1 MAEYKTIEDVKAAN
15 GAAGQFFF
23 EPHSMRFWGARV
35 SSRIHPVANGAYF
48 VTSET
53 DIEGNDRRYS
63 VRFIN
68 ESGKISTVGEFLQH
82 ATLRQAHAV
91 AKGLA
96 DATGRD
102 GYSDYGT
109 IWVCV
114 CCMLSHANGEC
125 CDSDEHGGDGVQPW
139 AKLEDNERV
148 AMGLSYDEHGTSCTM
163 HPDHPEWDRDTECDC
178 ETDTYSTSQC
188 DGCGSYLHGERH
200 AFHLLVK
207 RV

>member
-1 MAEYKTIEDVKAAN
+1 MAEYKTIEDVKAADK
-15 GAAGQFFF
+15 AAGRFFF

-68 ESGKISTVGEFLQH
+68 ESGKISTVGEFRQH
-82 ATLRQAHAV
+82 AALRQAHAV

-96 DATGRD
+96 DATGLD

-109 IWVCV
+109 IWVCQY
-114 CCMLSHANGEC
+114 CMLSHANGEC

-139 AKLEDNERV
+139 AKLEDNEQV
-148 AMGLSYDEHGTSCTM
+148 VMGLSRSEHGCDD
-163 HPDHPEWDRDTECDC
+163 PDGGECDC
-178 ETDTYSTSQC
+178 ETNAYSTSQC
-188 DGCGSYLHGERH
+188 HGCGSYLHGKRH